1 MTRSALTLSTG
12 PVSHNSDMPR
22 GNEQESQYLTFLLRS
37 EMFAIGILNVKEILE
52 YGMITNVPMM
62 PDFFKGVINL
72 RGSVV
77 PVVDLSARFD
87 AKPCNISKRSC
98 IVILEV
104 NTEEGP
110 QDIGVVVDAVSAVL
124 EIAAEDIEP
133 APTFGAR
140 IRADFIEAMGKVD
153 GKFVIILNVD
163 NVLSVDEMTLLSQA
177 TSSVQPHSDQ

>member
-1 MTRSALTLSTG
+1 MSQNSLAISSGAISRS
-12 PVSHNSDMPR
+12 SDIAR
-22 GNEQESQYLTFLLRS
+22 EGEQECQYLTFLLRN

-52 YGMITNVPMM
+52 YGVITNVPMM
-62 PDFFKGVINL
+62 PAFFKGVINL

-77 PVVDLSARFD
+77 PVVDLAARFD
-87 AKPCNISKRSC
+87 EKPCNIGRRTC

-104 NTEEGP
+104 NTEEGA

-124 EIAAEDIEP
+124 EIAMEDIEP

-140 IRADFIEAMGKVD
+140 IRTEFIQAMGKID

-163 NVLSVDEMTLLSQA
+163 KVLSIDEMTLLSQISA
-177 TSSVQPHSDQ
+177 GLPHHQDQ